1 MWIYKNIKLKST
13 YLSPIDV
20 TSEIIKNIN
29 KLTLNKIACN
39 SLSADGVDVV
49 IGIPSSF
56 KKEQR
61 DAIMEV

>member
-39 SLSADGVDVV
+39 SLSADDVDVV
-49 IGIPSSF
+49 IGIH
-56 KKEQR
+56 KL
-61 DAIMEV
+61 

>member
-61 DAIMEV
+61 DVIMEV

>member
-29 KLTLNKIACN
+29 KITLNKIACN
-39 SLSADGVDVV
+39 SLSADDVDVV

-61 DAIMEV
+61 DVIMEV